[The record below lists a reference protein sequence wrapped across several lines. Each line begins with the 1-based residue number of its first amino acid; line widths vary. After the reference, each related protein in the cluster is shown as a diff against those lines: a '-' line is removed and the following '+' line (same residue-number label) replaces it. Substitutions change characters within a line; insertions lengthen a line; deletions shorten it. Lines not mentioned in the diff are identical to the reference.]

1 MDSDLE
7 YLIPT
12 TDYNDYE
19 IISKYLI
26 KKDEIE
32 ENIKR
37 SITRLVLKI
46 KYLIPF

>member
-12 TDYNDYE
+12 KDDNDYE
-19 IISKYLI
+19 MISPYLTT
-26 KKDEIE
+26 E
-32 ENIKR
+32 EYTKENLKR
-37 SITRLVLKI
+37 RITRLFLKI

>member
-12 TDYNDYE
+12 KDDNDYE

-26 KKDEIE
+26 KKEEIE
-32 ENIKR
+32 ENLKR
-37 SITRLVLKI
+37 SITRMFLKI

>member
-12 TDYNDYE
+12 TDDNDYE

-26 KKDEIE
+26 KKEEIE
-32 ENIKR
+32 ENLKR
-37 SITRLVLKI
+37 SITRMLLKI